1 MIQFMRG
8 TSSQVQSDNPV
19 LAAGQPFYETDTHVL
34 KIGDGINAYK
44 LLDAIGDSKIYAD
57 VTIGSAGSGYLA
69 TEVDFLCTGTNDE
82 QVINSAIQSLDA
94 GGTIKLL
101 SGNYNI
107 SNPIELNISGIRLI
121 GSGSGSTFVHYTG
134 SSIND
139 VSGIVNIES
148 DNCEI
153 SHICFNQ
160 NNVSGMNFYNIYITG
175 AASTT
180 VSYCKTLGTTSRAI
194 SIMGDSVNTSVRC
207 NYLDYY
213 LFVGDVDFTIIENNY
228 LFGTSQ
234 AYIWLNSSTNS
245 IVSNNVIYSSS
256 TDDMMQYGITTTG
269 GRNII
274 SGNTIR
280 YCKTA
285 IAASSSGNCITN
297 NFIQDCNTGINL
309 PQFGGLIA
317 NNVIMRSSSYPY
329 QENQY
334 SILGDLLT
342 QDNYVVNNYIPGKN
356 YVDNSN
362 YDTNQFLNNF
372 TGL

>member
-19 LAAGQPFYETDTHVL
+19 LAAGQPFYETDTHRMKV
-34 KIGDGINAYK
+34 GDGINAYN
-44 LLDAIGDSKIYAD
+44 LLDAIGDSKTYAD

-69 TEVDFLCTGTNDE
+69 KEVDFLCTGTNDE

-101 SGNYNI
+101 SGNYNL
-107 SNPIELNISGIRLI
+107 SNPIELSIPGIRLV
-121 GSGSGSTFVHYTG
+121 GEGSGSTFVHYTG
-134 SSIND
+134 SSIAD
-139 VSGIVNIES
+139 VSGIVNIKS
-148 DNCEI
+148 DACEI

-160 NNVSGMNFYNIYITG
+160 NSISGMNFYNIYITG
-175 AASTT
+175 AANTV
-180 VSYCKTLGTTSRAI
+180 VSYCRTLGTTSRAI

-228 LFGTSQ
+228 LFGTSH
-234 AYIWLNSSTNS
+234 AYIWLSSSTNS

-256 TDDMMQYGITTTG
+256 TDDMMQYGISATG

-285 IAASSSGNCITN
+285 IDASSSGNCITN
-297 NFIQDCNTGINL
+297 NFIQDCNLGISL

-317 NNVIMRSSSYPY
+317 NNVILRSNSYPY
-329 QENQY
+329 SENQY
-334 SILGDLLT
+334 SIFGGTLT
-342 QDNYVVNNYIPGKN
+342 QDNYVVNNYIPGKD
-356 YVDNSN
+356 YVDNSR

>member
-1 MIQFMRG
+1 MLQFMRG
-8 TSSQVQSDNPV
+8 TSSQVQSSNPV

-34 KIGDGINAYK
+34 KIGDGINAYN
-44 LLDAIGDSKIYAD
+44 LLNAIGNSKTYAD
-57 VTIGSAGSGYLA
+57 ITIGSAGSGYSIA
-69 TEVDFLCTGTNDE
+69 EVDFLCTGTNDE
-82 QVINSAIQSLDA
+82 QVINSAIQSLDT
-94 GGTIKLL
+94 GGTIQLL

-107 SNPIELNISGIRLI
+107 SNPIKLDVSGIRLI
-121 GSGSGSTFVHYTG
+121 GSGIGSTIINYVG
-134 SSIND
+134 SSSNE
-139 VSGIVNIES
+139 VTGTVNIES

-153 SHICFNQ
+153 SHVWFNQ
-160 NNVSGMNFYNIYITG
+160 NNVSGMNFYNIYITN
-175 AASTT
+175 AANSI
-180 VSYCKTLGTTSRAI
+180 VSHCKTSGTTARAI
-194 SIMGDSVNTSVRC
+194 SIMGDSVNTSICC

-213 LFVGDVDFTIIENNY
+213 LFVGDVDFTTIENNY

-245 IVSNNVIYSSS
+245 IVSNNVIYASS

-285 IAASSSGNCITN
+285 IDAASSNNCITN
-297 NFIQDCNTGINL
+297 NVIQDCNTGISL

-317 NNVIMRSSSYPY
+317 NNVIMRSTRYPY
-329 QENQY
+329 TDGQY
-334 SILGDLLT
+334 SIYGGLLT
-342 QDNYVVNNYIPGKN
+342 RDNYVVNNYIPGKD
-356 YVDNSN
+356 YVDEGTHG
-362 YDTNQFLNNF
+362 TNQFLNNF